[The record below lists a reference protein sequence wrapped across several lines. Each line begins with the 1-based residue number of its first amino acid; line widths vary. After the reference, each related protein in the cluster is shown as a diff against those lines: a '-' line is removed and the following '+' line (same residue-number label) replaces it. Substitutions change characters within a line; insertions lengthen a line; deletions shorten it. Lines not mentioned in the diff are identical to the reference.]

1 MINDLKKIK
10 NGQRNNKWLGSTI
23 LYRELRRTLI
33 RQIMSTDLEKVKE
46 AARQIGQRRDLSKED
61 IARTDIQGLE
71 PSWWLKY
78 DREARRPGPKFMRCD
93 LSYLKNKRMVQ
104 DMVHEPF
111 IFYFTWE
118 LTFKAYIL
126 EFYTPIYLHVTY
138 IIILIF
144 KEE

>member
-71 PSWWLKY
+71 PS
-78 DREARRPGPKFMRCD
+78 
-93 LSYLKNKRMVQ
+93 
-104 DMVHEPF
+104 
-111 IFYFTWE
+111 
-118 LTFKAYIL
+118 
-126 EFYTPIYLHVTY
+126 
-138 IIILIF
+138 
-144 KEE
+144 